1 MEKNQI
7 LPGEVLANLLLDK
20 GGPCLTLTVS
30 LEKLNPAREANS
42 RILKEYT
49 SLVEDQWQRL
59 FPGKNGQFF
68 LEPLHDFIDKIDLGN
83 PPLGIGIYI
92 SPKQAHCIH
101 FLFAPPMRVCWNDR
115 FLIRDLVYQLQ
126 LQQRFLILTV
136 TEKRARLF
144 ECENDQCSQIQDG
157 VISTPFYDNYEYNS
171 PARST
176 SYAGYSHVKSYER
189 EEEEVLAAH
198 RRKYFKVV
206 KERLAQYRTHQTPL
220 VLVAQK
226 ELLSELDLEGKANEP
241 VVHVNR
247 DPSHDS
253 ASTLAKLAI
262 APVYAMQE
270 KKVEKLIGEWNE
282 LVGKGFTR
290 TGLQACW
297 RAAQEGNCRILLVEQ
312 TYSKPGYLLDD
323 PYYLFLSPPAGK
335 HTTLPDAVDDLIK
348 VVLEKRGTVHF
359 TADELLSSQ
368 QKIALITRY

>member
-1 MEKNQI
+1 
-7 LPGEVLANLLLDK
+7 
-20 GGPCLTLTVS
+20 
-30 LEKLNPAREANS
+30 
-42 RILKEYT
+42 
-49 SLVEDQWQRL
+49 
-59 FPGKNGQFF
+59 
-68 LEPLHDFIDKIDLGN
+68 
-83 PPLGIGIYI
+83 
-92 SPKQAHCIH
+92 
-101 FLFAPPMRVCWNDR
+101 
-115 FLIRDLVYQLQ
+115 
-126 LQQRFLILTV
+126 
-136 TEKRARLF
+136 
-144 ECENDQCSQIQDG
+144 
-157 VISTPFYDNYEYNS
+157 
-171 PARST
+171 
-176 SYAGYSHVKSYER
+176 
-189 EEEEVLAAH
+189 
-198 RRKYFKVV
+198 

-270 KKVEKLIGEWNE
+270 KKVEKLISEWNE

-323 PYYLFLSPPAGK
+323 PYYLFLSPPAGM